1 MSRPFRTLFALCLVA
16 SSVALS
22 GCGPIYRPI
31 YSNQR
36 NYFKPPEAVKSTG
49 QPQLTA
55 EQILQQTDAQ
65 NAALNG
71 GAAPM
76 PADAGGMPPAAP
88 PAAPDA
94 AATPPPATPPPP
106 Q

>member
-1 MSRPFRTLFALCLVA
+1 MSRPFRNLFALCLVA
-16 SSVALS
+16 FSIGLS
-22 GCGPIYRPI
+22 GCGIYRPM

-36 NYFKPPEAVKSTG
+36 NYFKPPETVRNTG
-49 QPQLTA
+49 QQQLTA
-55 EQILQQTDAQ
+55 EQIMQQTDAQ
-65 NAALNG
+65 NAAL
-71 GAAPM
+71 GAGAPA

-94 AATPPPATPPPP
+94 AAAPAAVPPPP